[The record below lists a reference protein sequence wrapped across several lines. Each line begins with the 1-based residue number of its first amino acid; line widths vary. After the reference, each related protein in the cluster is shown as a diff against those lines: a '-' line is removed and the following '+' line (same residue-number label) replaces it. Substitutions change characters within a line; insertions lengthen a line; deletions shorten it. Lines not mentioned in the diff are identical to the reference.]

1 MGWKRKR
8 KHEMFDFASK
18 RRWFLLIA
26 LIIMIIGAVLA
37 FTPGGLRLGWDFKGG
52 FQLVLEPYEGTSRD
66 TVASKL
72 NELGY
77 GGAADRIQETG
88 GDYLIRM
95 GELGEDDQEA
105 LKAGLGEIGTVL
117 EGETGYISPAI
128 ASKTTRDAVIAVSV
142 AIAVMLLYITWAFRK
157 VPHSFRYGTAAVVA
171 LVFNVLLTFGIFALV
186 GRFFNWEVDPLF
198 ITAMLAIIGYSVNDS
213 IVVLDR
219 IRENKSRGI
228 GGDYDSLVNFSISE
242 TLVRS
247 LNTTITTVLAVLA
260 VYLIVGGPIRS
271 FLMAL
276 LVGIV
281 AGAYSSIFVAGQL
294 LVMWEHG
301 DWIKL
306 IPGASRLQR
315 NKA

>member
-1 MGWKRKR
+1 MLNFAAKRQ
-8 KHEMFDFASK
+8 
-18 RRWFLLIA
+18 WFLMTA
-26 LIIMIIGAVLA
+26 LILIVVGLVLA
-37 FTPGGLRLGWDFKGG
+37 FTPGGLRLGWDFRGG
-52 FQLVLEPYEGTSRD
+52 FQVMLEPNEETTID
-66 TVASKL
+66 TVNDKL
-72 NELGY
+72 DELGY
-77 GGAADRIQETG
+77 GGVAGGIQETG
-88 GDYLIRM
+88 GNYLIRM
-95 GELGEDDQEA
+95 GDLSEDEQDA

-117 EGETGYISPAI
+117 EDETGYISPAI
-128 ASKTTRDAVIAVSV
+128 ASRTTRDAAIAVSV
-142 AIAVMLLYITWAFRK
+142 ALALMLVYITWAFRK

-171 LVFNVLLTFGIFALV
+171 LLFNVVVTLGIYSIMGRLLG
-186 GRFFNWEVDPLF
+186 WEVDPLF
-198 ITAMLAIIGYSVNDS
+198 ITALLAIIGYSVNDG

-219 IRENKSRGI
+219 IRENKARGM

-247 LNTTITTVLAVLA
+247 LNTGMATLLAILA

-276 LVGIV
+276 FVGIV
-281 AGAYSSIFVAGQL
+281 AGTYSSIFVAGQL

>member
-1 MGWKRKR
+1 MY
-8 KHEMFDFASK
+8 DFAAK
-18 RRWFLLIA
+18 RRWFLLTA

-52 FQLVLEPYEGTSRD
+52 FQLMLEPNEETSID
-66 TVASKL
+66 TVAGKL
-72 NELGY
+72 DELGY
-77 GGAADRIQETG
+77 SGTGDRIQETG
-88 GDYLIRM
+88 GNFLIRM
-95 GELGEDDQEA
+95 GELGEDDQDA
-105 LKAGLGEIGTVL
+105 LKAGLGEVGTVL

-128 ASKTTRDAVIAVSV
+128 ASRTTRDAAIAVIV
-142 AIAVMLLYITWAFRK
+142 AVAVMLLYITWAFRK
-157 VPHSFRYGTAAVVA
+157 VPHSVRYGTAAVVA
-171 LVFNVLLTFGIFALV
+171 LIFNILLTFGIFALV
-186 GRFFNWEVDPLF
+186 GRFLNWEVDPLF

-219 IRENKSRGI
+219 IRENRARGV
-228 GGDYDSLVNFSISE
+228 GGDYDTMVNFSISE

-247 LNTTITTVLAVLA
+247 LNTTVTTVLAVLA

-276 LVGIV
+276 FVGIV

>member
-1 MGWKRKR
+1 
-8 KHEMFDFASK
+8 MFDFASK
-18 RRWFLLIA
+18 RRWFLLTA
-26 LIIMIIGAVLA
+26 LILIIVGLVLA
-37 FTPGGLRLGWDFKGG
+37 FTPGGLKLSWDFRGG
-52 FQLVLEPYEGTSRD
+52 FQVMLEPNEGTSIG
-66 TVASKL
+66 TVNDKL
-72 NELGY
+72 SELGY
-77 GGAADRIQETG
+77 GGAAHGIQETG
-88 GDYLIRM
+88 GNYLIRM
-95 GELGEDDQEA
+95 GELGQDDQDA
-105 LKAGLGEIGTVL
+105 LKAGLGEIGTVV

-128 ASKTTRDAVIAVSV
+128 ASRTTRDA
-142 AIAVMLLYITWAFRK
+142 AIAVTVATALMLVYITWAFRK

-171 LVFNVLLTFGIFALV
+171 LLFNIAVTMGIFSILGRLV
-186 GRFFNWEVDPLF
+186 GWEVDPLF
-198 ITAMLAIIGYSVNDS
+198 ITALLAIIGYSVNDS

-219 IRENKSRGI
+219 IRENKGRGVSF
-228 GGDYDSLVNFSISE
+228 GDYDGMVNFSISE

-247 LNTTITTVLAVLA
+247 LNTSITTVLAILA

-276 LVGIV
+276 FVGVV
-281 AGAYSSIFVAGQL
+281 AGTYSSIFVAGQL

>member
-1 MGWKRKR
+1 
-8 KHEMFDFASK
+8 MFDFAAK
-18 RRWFLLIA
+18 RRWFLLAA
-26 LIIMIIGAVLA
+26 LIIMIIGAALA

-52 FQLVLEPYEGTSRD
+52 FQLMLEPDEGISKG

-72 NELGY
+72 EQLGY
-77 GGAADRIQETG
+77 GGAISRIQETG
-88 GDYLIRM
+88 GNYLIRM

-105 LKAGLGEIGTVL
+105 LKTGLSEIGTVL

-128 ASKTTRDAVIAVSV
+128 ASRTTRDAAIAVSV
-142 AIAVMLLYITWAFRK
+142 AMVAMLIYITLAFRRI
-157 VPHSFRYGTAAVVA
+157 PHSFRYGAATVVA
-171 LVFNVLLTFGIFALV
+171 VVFNVLLTFGVFSLV
-186 GRFFNWEVDPLF
+186 GRFLNWEVDPLF
-198 ITAMLAIIGYSVNDS
+198 ITAMLAVIGYSVNDS

-219 IRENKSRGI
+219 VRENRARGL
-228 GGDYDSLVNFSISE
+228 GGDYDGMINLSISE

-247 LNTTITTVLAVLA
+247 LNTAITTVLAVLA
-260 VYLIVGGPIRS
+260 VYLIVGGTIRS

-276 LVGIV
+276 LVGII

-306 IPGASRLQR
+306 LPFASRLQR